1 MALPKLWCTAI
12 AKSLS
17 GDQPCLLS
25 TWISGR
31 HKEKRP
37 RTNSADLAIWKTNH
51 TEQLTAAVDRFKADG
66 WKCSVERFF
75 HVPGTYSILS
85 GKADVICQQADKRP
99 FIGDVKSGQ
108 PRESDVLQVMI
119 EQVMIPLSWNAPTM
133 QFSGLVIYQDHEVQT
148 PPAQV
153 DLIRPKVFALL
164 KKLGT
169 IPRPE
174 ASPSVG
180 NCRFCDVPESLCS
193 ERATEEAEIVTETT
207 ELF

>member
-1 MALPKLWCTAI
+1 MGLPKFWTTAI

-37 RTNSADLAIWKTNH
+37 RENAADLAVWKTNH
-51 TEQLTAAVDRFKADG
+51 TEQLTAAVDRFKSEG

-75 HVPGTYSILS
+75 NVTGNHSIIS
-85 GKADVICQQADKRP
+85 GKADIICQQEDRRP
-99 FIGDVKSGQ
+99 FISDTKSGT
-108 PRESDVLQVMI
+108 PRESDILQVMI
-119 EQVMIPLSWNAPTM
+119 EQVMVPLSWNAPTM
-133 QFSGLVIYQDHEVQT
+133 LFNGVVIYKDHEVQT
-148 PPAQV
+148 TPAQV
-153 DLIRPKVFALL
+153 DQVRPKIFALL

-174 ASPSVG
+174 SSPSVG
-180 NCRFCDVPESLCS
+180 NCRFCDVPESLCAERVGS
-193 ERATEEAEIVTETT
+193 ETEMVSETT
-207 ELF
+207 TLF